1 VEVAARPPAAA
12 KPVLKDGRR
21 WPEPA
26 KPAVSVWRLSVSYW
40 RLGEAVA
47 STPLDQARELRRAAD
62 ASALPAGALRALA
75 SQPLQ
80 PVRPQQPLDIGLFET
95 RLPEAPHIIVPDE

>member
-1 VEVAARPPAAA
+1 
-12 KPVLKDGRR
+12 
-21 WPEPA
+21 
-26 KPAVSVWRLSVSYW
+26 
-40 RLGEAVA
+40 VA